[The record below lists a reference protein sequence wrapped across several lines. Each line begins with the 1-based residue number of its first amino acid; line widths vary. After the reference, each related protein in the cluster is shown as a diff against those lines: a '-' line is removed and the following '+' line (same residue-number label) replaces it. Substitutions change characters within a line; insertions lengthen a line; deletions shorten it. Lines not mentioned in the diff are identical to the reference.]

1 MLNKGFVTVIAFC
14 LFIACAFYLSFSV
27 VTSHFTNKAEEISQ
41 GDALKYHN
49 YLDSLSNE
57 KVWLGYT
64 LKECREKELN
74 LGLDLKGGMN
84 VLLEVSVPDIV
95 KSLGDENSQNF
106 MKALDL
112 AKKRQSES
120 QDDFLT
126 LFEQAFKEV
135 DPNARL
141 STVFGYGLKDNGV
154 TINSTNDEVMKV
166 LRAQVDAA
174 VANSFQV
181 LRTRIDRFGVVQPNI
196 QRLENSGR
204 ILVELPGIK
213 EPERVRKLLQGSAN
227 LEFWETYEVA
237 EIISPLIKANDVLKQ
252 MNASTMVADSAA
264 ADTAA
269 APAVAKADNNGKDS
283 LLNALKQEAAKD
295 NESAK
300 PAQASAAQK
309 AQAEKENPLF
319 SIFQV
324 NVSNNGQPNPGCVV
338 GMAHYSDTA
347 KINRYFETKQVK
359 QLLPSDLR
367 FKWGVK
373 AIDEK
378 GQIFQLYAIKCKS
391 RDGKAP
397 LEGDAISDASSDF
410 GQYSS
415 YAKVDMQMNSEG
427 AKQWARLTEE
437 NKGRCIAIVLDGY
450 VYSAPRVNDKISGGR
465 SEITGDFTV
474 EEAKDLANV
483 LKSGKMPAPAVIVQE
498 DVVGPSLGQEA
509 IENGLVSAVLAF
521 VLVLIYMVFFYGVV
535 PGLVADGALI
545 VNMFLLFGV
554 LASFKAV
561 LTLPG
566 ITGIVLTLGMAI
578 DTNVLIY
585 DRIREELRNGKQ
597 LYSAI
602 EEGYSKATSAIID
615 GNLTTII
622 TGIVL
627 FLFGTGPIKGF
638 ATTLIIGI
646 LTSLLTGFVLS
657 RVVYSFLTKHNKISQ
672 DVKFCTNI
680 TKSWFQNTKFKFMES
695 KKYAYV
701 ISGIILLVGV
711 VSLCV
716 RGLNQ
721 GIDFSG
727 GRNYVVKFDKAVSTE
742 EVKSAL
748 AASFDGD
755 APSVI
760 TIKSSEVDNSDSR
773 VRISTNF
780 KIEDQSQDVD
790 GEIET
795 RLYNGLKSYLK
806 PGTTQEQFAN
816 EYILSSQKV
825 GPTVADDIKAS
836 AVVAI
841 TLSLLAIA
849 LYILL
854 RFRNIAFSAGGVLA
868 LVHDSLVILG
878 CYSLLYSVMPF
889 SMEIDQAFIAAILT
903 VIGYSINDIVVVF
916 DRIREVSTL
925 YPNKTR
931 YNIVNE
937 ALNATM
943 PRTLNTS
950 ISTLLVLIVI
960 FVLGGATIQSFIF
973 AMLLGVIVDPLTT
986 IFLAVPAAYYWM
998 GKKEA
1003 KAETVAKK

>member
-27 VTSHFTNKAEEISQ
+27 VTSHFTDKAEEISQ
-41 GDALKYHN
+41 GDAVKYHN
-49 YLDSLSNE
+49 YLDSLSSE

-135 DPNARL
+135 DPNAKL

-252 MNASTMVADSAA
+252 MNASAMVADSAA

-269 APAVAKADNNGKDS
+269 APAVAKTENGKDS

-521 VLVLIYMVFFYGVV
+521 VLVLVYIVFFYGVV
-535 PGLVADGALI
+535 PGLVADGALL

-657 RVVYSFLTKHNKISQ
+657 RVVYSFLTKRNKISQ

-780 KIEDQSQDVD
+780 KIEDQGQDVD

-903 VIGYSINDIVVVF
+903 IIGYSINDTVVIF
-916 DRIREVSTL
+916 DRVREYRGL
-925 YPNKTR
+925 YPNRETASVF
-931 YNIVNE
+931 ND
-937 ALNATM
+937 ALNSTLG
-943 PRTLNTS
+943 RTFNTS
-950 ISTLLVLIVI
+950 FTTLIVLIAI
-960 FVLGGATIQSFIF
+960 FIF
-973 AMLLGVIVDPLTT
+973 GGESIRGFVFALLIG
-986 IFLAVPAAYYWM
+986 IFAGTYSSLFIASPIACSIL
-998 GKKEA
+998 KK
-1003 KAETVAKK
+1003 KDKKNLKK

>member
-1 MLNKGFVTVIAFC
+1 
-14 LFIACAFYLSFSV
+14 
-27 VTSHFTNKAEEISQ
+27 
-41 GDALKYHN
+41 
-49 YLDSLSNE
+49 
-57 KVWLGYT
+57 
-64 LKECREKELN
+64 
-74 LGLDLKGGMN
+74 
-84 VLLEVSVPDIV
+84 
-95 KSLGDENSQNF
+95 
-106 MKALDL
+106 
-112 AKKRQSES
+112 
-120 QDDFLT
+120 
-126 LFEQAFKEV
+126 
-135 DPNARL
+135 
-141 STVFGYGLKDNGV
+141 
-154 TINSTNDEVMKV
+154 
-166 LRAQVDAA
+166 
-174 VANSFQV
+174 
-181 LRTRIDRFGVVQPNI
+181 
-196 QRLENSGR
+196 
-204 ILVELPGIK
+204 
-213 EPERVRKLLQGSAN
+213 
-227 LEFWETYEVA
+227 
-237 EIISPLIKANDVLKQ
+237 
-252 MNASTMVADSAA
+252 
-264 ADTAA
+264 
-269 APAVAKADNNGKDS
+269 
-283 LLNALKQEAAKD
+283 
-295 NESAK
+295 
-300 PAQASAAQK
+300 
-309 AQAEKENPLF
+309 
-319 SIFQV
+319 
-324 NVSNNGQPNPGCVV
+324 
-338 GMAHYSDTA
+338 
-347 KINRYFETKQVK
+347 
-359 QLLPSDLR
+359 
-367 FKWGVK
+367 
-373 AIDEK
+373 
-378 GQIFQLYAIKCKS
+378 
-391 RDGKAP
+391 
-397 LEGDAISDASSDF
+397 
-410 GQYSS
+410 
-415 YAKVDMQMNSEG
+415 MNSEG

-450 VYSAPRVNDKISGGR
+450 VYSAPRVNDKITGGR

-535 PGLVADGALI
+535 PGLVADGAFI

-554 LASFKAV
+554 FASFKAV

-657 RVVYSFLTKHNKISQ
+657 RVVYSFLTKRNKISQ

-680 TKSWFQNTKFKFMES
+680 TKSWFQNTKFKFMEFR
-695 KKYAYV
+695 KYAYI

-780 KIEDQSQDVD
+780 KIEDQGQDVD

-903 VIGYSINDIVVVF
+903 IIGYSINDTVVIF
-916 DRIREVSTL
+916 DRVREYRSL
-925 YPNKTR
+925 YPNRETASVF
-931 YNIVNE
+931 ND
-937 ALNATM
+937 ALNSTLG
-943 PRTLNTS
+943 RTFNTS
-950 ISTLLVLIVI
+950 FTTLIVLIAI
-960 FVLGGATIQSFIF
+960 FIF
-973 AMLLGVIVDPLTT
+973 GGESIRGFVFALLIG
-986 IFLAVPAAYYWM
+986 IFAGTYSSLFIASPIACSIL
-998 GKKEA
+998 KK
-1003 KAETVAKK
+1003 KDKKNLKK

>member
-41 GDALKYHN
+41 GDAVKYHN
-49 YLDSLSNE
+49 YLDSLSSE

-95 KSLGDENSQNF
+95 KSLGDENSENF
-106 MKALDL
+106 IKALDL

-252 MNASTMVADSAA
+252 MNASAMVADSAA

-300 PAQASAAQK
+300 PAQVSAAQK

-657 RVVYSFLTKHNKISQ
+657 RVVYSFLTKRNKISQ

-680 TKSWFQNTKFKFMES
+680 TKSWFQNTKFKFMEFR
-695 KKYAYV
+695 KYAYI

-780 KIEDQSQDVD
+780 KIEDQSQEID
-790 GEIET
+790 GEIEG

-841 TLSLLAIA
+841 ILSLLAIA

-903 VIGYSINDIVVVF
+903 IIGYSINDTVVIF
-916 DRIREVSTL
+916 DRVREYRSL
-925 YPNKTR
+925 YPNRETASVF
-931 YNIVNE
+931 ND
-937 ALNATM
+937 ALNSTLG
-943 PRTLNTS
+943 RTFNTS
-950 ISTLLVLIVI
+950 FTTLIVLIAI
-960 FVLGGATIQSFIF
+960 FIF
-973 AMLLGVIVDPLTT
+973 GGESIRGFVFALLIG
-986 IFLAVPAAYYWM
+986 IFAGTYSSLFIASPIACSIL
-998 GKKEA
+998 KK
-1003 KAETVAKK
+1003 KDKKNLKK

>member
-450 VYSAPRVNDKISGGR
+450 VYSAPRVNDKITGGR

-657 RVVYSFLTKHNKISQ
+657 RVVYSFLTKRNMIKQ

-680 TKSWFQNTKFKFMES
+680 TKSWFQNTKIKFIELR
-695 KKYAYV
+695 KYAYI
-701 ISGIILLVGV
+701 ISGVILLVGV
-711 VSLCV
+711 VSLFV

-742 EVKSAL
+742 EIKSAL

-780 KIEDQSQDVD
+780 KIEDQSQEID
-790 GEIET
+790 GEIEG

-903 VIGYSINDIVVVF
+903 IIGYSINDTVVIF
-916 DRIREVSTL
+916 DRVREYRNL
-925 YPNKTR
+925 YPNRETASVF
-931 YNIVNE
+931 ND
-937 ALNATM
+937 ALNSTLG
-943 PRTLNTS
+943 RTFNTS
-950 ISTLLVLIVI
+950 FTTLIVLIAI
-960 FVLGGATIQSFIF
+960 FIF
-973 AMLLGVIVDPLTT
+973 GGESIRGFVFALLIG
-986 IFLAVPAAYYWM
+986 IFAGTYSSLFIASPVACSIL
-998 GKKEA
+998 KK
-1003 KAETVAKK
+1003 KDKKNLKK

>member
-27 VTSHFTNKAEEISQ
+27 VTSHFTDKAEEISQ
-41 GDALKYHN
+41 GDAVKYHN
-49 YLDSLSNE
+49 YLDSLSSE

-135 DPNARL
+135 DPNAKL

-237 EIISPLIKANDVLKQ
+237 EIISQLIKANDVLKQ

-269 APAVAKADNNGKDS
+269 APAVAKTENGKDS

-347 KINRYFETKQVK
+347 KINRYFEAKQVK
-359 QLLPSDLR
+359 QILPSDLR

-521 VLVLIYMVFFYGVV
+521 VLVLVYIVFFYGVV
-535 PGLVADGALI
+535 PGLVADGALL

-657 RVVYSFLTKHNKISQ
+657 RVVYSFLTKRNKISQ
-672 DVKFCTNI
+672 DIKFCTNI

-780 KIEDQSQDVD
+780 KIEDQGQDVD

-806 PGTTQEQFAN
+806 PGTTQEQFAD

-903 VIGYSINDIVVVF
+903 IIGYSINDTVVIF
-916 DRIREVSTL
+916 DRVREYRSL
-925 YPNKTR
+925 YPNRETASVF
-931 YNIVNE
+931 ND
-937 ALNATM
+937 ALNSTLG
-943 PRTLNTS
+943 RTFNTS
-950 ISTLLVLIVI
+950 FTTLIVLIAI
-960 FVLGGATIQSFIF
+960 FIF
-973 AMLLGVIVDPLTT
+973 GGESIRGFVFALLIG
-986 IFLAVPAAYYWM
+986 IFAGTYSSLFIASPIACSIL
-998 GKKEA
+998 KK
-1003 KAETVAKK
+1003 KDKKNLKK

>member
-27 VTSHFTNKAEEISQ
+27 VTSHFTSKAEEISQ
-41 GDALKYHN
+41 GDAVKYHN
-49 YLDSLSNE
+49 YLDSLSTE

-95 KSLGDENSQNF
+95 KSLGDENSENF
-106 MKALDL
+106 RKALDL

-126 LFEQAFKEV
+126 LFEQAFKEI
-135 DPNARL
+135 DPNAKL
-141 STVFGYGLKDNGV
+141 SSVFGYGLKDNGV
-154 TINSTNDEVMKV
+154 TIYSTNEEVMKV
-166 LRAQVDAA
+166 LRSQVDAA

-237 EIISPLIKANDVLKQ
+237 EIISPLIKANEVLKS
-252 MNASTMVADSAA
+252 MNASAIVADSAA
-264 ADTAA
+264 ADSAVA
-269 APAVAKADNNGKDS
+269 APVAANADNGKDS

-295 NESAK
+295 NEAAK
-300 PAQASAAQK
+300 PSQNTAAQR

-319 SIFQV
+319 SILQV

-347 KINRYFETKQVK
+347 KIDRYFETKQVK

-367 FKWGVK
+367 LKWGVK
-373 AIDEK
+373 AIDDK
-378 GQIFQLYAIKCKS
+378 GQIFQLYAIKCKN

-509 IENGLVSAVLAF
+509 IENGLISAVLAF

-615 GNLTTII
+615 GNLT
-622 TGIVL
+622 
-627 FLFGTGPIKGF
+627 
-638 ATTLIIGI
+638 
-646 LTSLLTGFVLS
+646 
-657 RVVYSFLTKHNKISQ
+657 
-672 DVKFCTNI
+672 
-680 TKSWFQNTKFKFMES
+680 
-695 KKYAYV
+695 
-701 ISGIILLVGV
+701 
-711 VSLCV
+711 
-716 RGLNQ
+716 
-721 GIDFSG
+721 
-727 GRNYVVKFDKAVSTE
+727 
-742 EVKSAL
+742 
-748 AASFDGD
+748 
-755 APSVI
+755 
-760 TIKSSEVDNSDSR
+760 
-773 VRISTNF
+773 
-780 KIEDQSQDVD
+780 
-790 GEIET
+790 
-795 RLYNGLKSYLK
+795 
-806 PGTTQEQFAN
+806 
-816 EYILSSQKV
+816 
-825 GPTVADDIKAS
+825 
-836 AVVAI
+836 
-841 TLSLLAIA
+841 
-849 LYILL
+849 
-854 RFRNIAFSAGGVLA
+854 
-868 LVHDSLVILG
+868 
-878 CYSLLYSVMPF
+878 
-889 SMEIDQAFIAAILT
+889 
-903 VIGYSINDIVVVF
+903 
-916 DRIREVSTL
+916 
-925 YPNKTR
+925 
-931 YNIVNE
+931 
-937 ALNATM
+937 
-943 PRTLNTS
+943 
-950 ISTLLVLIVI
+950 
-960 FVLGGATIQSFIF
+960 
-973 AMLLGVIVDPLTT
+973 
-986 IFLAVPAAYYWM
+986 
-998 GKKEA
+998 
-1003 KAETVAKK
+1003 

>member
-41 GDALKYHN
+41 GDAVKYHN
-49 YLDSLSNE
+49 YLDSLSSE

-154 TINSTNDEVMKV
+154 TINSSNDEVMKV

-252 MNASTMVADSAA
+252 MNASAMVADSAA

-415 YAKVDMQMNSEG
+415 YAKVDMQMNSDG

-450 VYSAPRVNDKISGGR
+450 VYSAPRVNDKITGGR

-521 VLVLIYMVFFYGVV
+521 VLVLVYMVFFYGVV

-657 RVVYSFLTKHNKISQ
+657 RVVYSFLTKRNKISQ

-680 TKSWFQNTKFKFMES
+680 TKSWFQNTKFKFMEFR
-695 KKYAYV
+695 KYAYI

-780 KIEDQSQDVD
+780 KIEDQSQEID
-790 GEIET
+790 GEIEG

-903 VIGYSINDIVVVF
+903 IIGYSINDTVVIF
-916 DRIREVSTL
+916 DRVREYRSL
-925 YPNKTR
+925 YPNRETASVF
-931 YNIVNE
+931 ND
-937 ALNATM
+937 ALNSTLG
-943 PRTLNTS
+943 RTFNTS
-950 ISTLLVLIVI
+950 FTTLIVLIAI
-960 FVLGGATIQSFIF
+960 FIF
-973 AMLLGVIVDPLTT
+973 GGESIRGFVFALLIG
-986 IFLAVPAAYYWM
+986 IFAGTYSSLFIASPIACSIL
-998 GKKEA
+998 KK
-1003 KAETVAKK
+1003 KDKKNLKK

>member
-41 GDALKYHN
+41 GDAVKYHN
-49 YLDSLSNE
+49 YLDSLSSE

-154 TINSTNDEVMKV
+154 TINSSNDEVMKV

-347 KINRYFETKQVK
+347 KIDRYFETKQVK

-415 YAKVDMQMNSEG
+415 YAKVDMQMNSDG

-450 VYSAPRVNDKISGGR
+450 VYSAPRVNDKITGGR

-521 VLVLIYMVFFYGVV
+521 VLVLVYMVFFYGVV

-657 RVVYSFLTKHNKISQ
+657 RVVYSFLTKRNKISQ

-680 TKSWFQNTKFKFMES
+680 TKSWFQNTKFKFMEFR
-695 KKYAYV
+695 KYAYI

-742 EVKSAL
+742 DVKSAL

-780 KIEDQSQDVD
+780 KIEDQSQEID
-790 GEIET
+790 GEIEG

-903 VIGYSINDIVVVF
+903 IIGYSINDTVVIF
-916 DRIREVSTL
+916 DRVREYRSL
-925 YPNKTR
+925 YPNRETASVF
-931 YNIVNE
+931 ND
-937 ALNATM
+937 ALNSTLG
-943 PRTLNTS
+943 RTFNTS
-950 ISTLLVLIVI
+950 FTTLIVLIAI
-960 FVLGGATIQSFIF
+960 FIF
-973 AMLLGVIVDPLTT
+973 GGESIRGFVFALLIG
-986 IFLAVPAAYYWM
+986 IFAGTYSSLFIASPIACSIL
-998 GKKEA
+998 KK
-1003 KAETVAKK
+1003 KDKKNLKK

>member
-27 VTSHFTNKAEEISQ
+27 VTSHFTDKAEEISQ
-41 GDALKYHN
+41 GDAVKYHN
-49 YLDSLSNE
+49 YLDSLSSE

-135 DPNARL
+135 DPNAKL

-252 MNASTMVADSAA
+252 MNASAMVADSAA

-269 APAVAKADNNGKDS
+269 APAVAKTENGKDS

-347 KINRYFETKQVK
+347 KINRYLETKQVK

-521 VLVLIYMVFFYGVV
+521 VLVLVYIVFFYGVV
-535 PGLVADGALI
+535 PGLVADGALL

-657 RVVYSFLTKHNKISQ
+657 RVVYSFLTKRNKISQ

-780 KIEDQSQDVD
+780 KIEDQGQDVD

-903 VIGYSINDIVVVF
+903 IIGYSINDTVVIF
-916 DRIREVSTL
+916 DRVREYRGL
-925 YPNKTR
+925 YPNRETASVF
-931 YNIVNE
+931 ND
-937 ALNATM
+937 ALNSTLG
-943 PRTLNTS
+943 RTFNTS
-950 ISTLLVLIVI
+950 FTTLIVLIAI
-960 FVLGGATIQSFIF
+960 FIF
-973 AMLLGVIVDPLTT
+973 GGESIRGFVFALLIG
-986 IFLAVPAAYYWM
+986 IFAGTYSSLFIASPIACSIL
-998 GKKEA
+998 KK
-1003 KAETVAKK
+1003 KDKKNLKK

>member
-27 VTSHFTNKAEEISQ
+27 VTSHFTDKAEEISQ
-41 GDALKYHN
+41 GDAVKYHN
-49 YLDSLSNE
+49 YLDSLSSE

-135 DPNARL
+135 DPNAKL

-237 EIISPLIKANDVLKQ
+237 EIISQLIKANDVLKQ

-269 APAVAKADNNGKDS
+269 APAVAKTENGKDS

-359 QLLPSDLR
+359 QILPSDLR

-521 VLVLIYMVFFYGVV
+521 VLVLVYIVFFYGVV
-535 PGLVADGALI
+535 PGLVADGALL

-657 RVVYSFLTKHNKISQ
+657 RVVYSFLTKRNKISQ

-780 KIEDQSQDVD
+780 KIEDQGQDVD

-903 VIGYSINDIVVVF
+903 IIGYSINDTVVIF
-916 DRIREVSTL
+916 DRVREYRGLYHNREKSSVFNDALNSTL
-925 YPNKTR
+925 G
-931 YNIVNE
+931 
-937 ALNATM
+937 
-943 PRTLNTS
+943 RTFNTS
-950 ISTLLVLIVI
+950 FTTLIVLIAI
-960 FVLGGATIQSFIF
+960 FIF
-973 AMLLGVIVDPLTT
+973 GGESIRGFVFALLIG
-986 IFLAVPAAYYWM
+986 IFAGTYSSLFIASPIACSIL
-998 GKKEA
+998 KK
-1003 KAETVAKK
+1003 KDKKNLKK

>member
-41 GDALKYHN
+41 GDAVKYHN
-49 YLDSLSNE
+49 YLDSLSSE

-450 VYSAPRVNDKISGGR
+450 VYSAPRVNDKITGGR

-521 VLVLIYMVFFYGVV
+521 VLVLVYMVFFYGVV

-627 FLFGTGPIKGF
+627 FLFGTGPINGF

-657 RVVYSFLTKHNKISQ
+657 RVVYSFLTKRNKISQ

-680 TKSWFQNTKFKFMES
+680 TKSWFQNTKFKFMEFR
-695 KKYAYV
+695 KYAYI

-742 EVKSAL
+742 DVKSAL

-780 KIEDQSQDVD
+780 KIEDQSQEID
-790 GEIET
+790 GEIEG

-903 VIGYSINDIVVVF
+903 IIGYSINDTVVIF
-916 DRIREVSTL
+916 DRVREYRSL
-925 YPNKTR
+925 YPNRETSSVF
-931 YNIVNE
+931 ND
-937 ALNATM
+937 ALNSTLG
-943 PRTLNTS
+943 RTFNTS
-950 ISTLLVLIVI
+950 FTTLIVLIAI
-960 FVLGGATIQSFIF
+960 FIF
-973 AMLLGVIVDPLTT
+973 GGESIRGFVFALLIG
-986 IFLAVPAAYYWM
+986 IFAGTYSSLFIASPIACSIL
-998 GKKEA
+998 KK
-1003 KAETVAKK
+1003 KDKKNLKK

>member
-27 VTSHFTNKAEEISQ
+27 VTSHFTDKAEEISQ
-41 GDALKYHN
+41 GDAVKYHN
-49 YLDSLSNE
+49 YLDSLSSE

-135 DPNARL
+135 DPNAKL

-252 MNASTMVADSAA
+252 MNASAMVADSAA

-269 APAVAKADNNGKDS
+269 APAVAKTENGKDS

-521 VLVLIYMVFFYGVV
+521 VLVLVYIVFFYGVV
-535 PGLVADGALI
+535 PGLVADGALL

-657 RVVYSFLTKHNKISQ
+657 RVVYSFLTKRNKISQ

-780 KIEDQSQDVD
+780 KIEDQGQDVD

-903 VIGYSINDIVVVF
+903 IIGYSINDTVVIF
-916 DRIREVSTL
+916 DRVREYRGL
-925 YPNKTR
+925 YPNRETASVF
-931 YNIVNE
+931 ND
-937 ALNATM
+937 ALNSTLG
-943 PRTLNTS
+943 RTFNTS
-950 ISTLLVLIVI
+950 FTTLIVLIAI
-960 FVLGGATIQSFIF
+960 FIF
-973 AMLLGVIVDPLTT
+973 GGESIRGFVFALLIG
-986 IFLAVPAAYYWM
+986 IFAGTYSSLFIASPIACSIL
-998 GKKEA
+998 KK
-1003 KAETVAKK
+1003 KDKKNLNK

>member
-41 GDALKYHN
+41 GDAVKYHN
-49 YLDSLSNE
+49 YLDSLSSE

-154 TINSTNDEVMKV
+154 TINSSNDEVMKV

-252 MNASTMVADSAA
+252 MNASAMVADSAA

-415 YAKVDMQMNSEG
+415 YAKVDMQMNSDG

-450 VYSAPRVNDKISGGR
+450 VYSAPRVNDKITGGR

-521 VLVLIYMVFFYGVV
+521 VLVLVYMVFFYGVV

-657 RVVYSFLTKHNKISQ
+657 RVVYSFLTKRNKISQ

-680 TKSWFQNTKFKFMES
+680 TKSWFQNTKFKFMEFR
-695 KKYAYV
+695 KYAYI

-716 RGLNQ
+716 RGLNK

-780 KIEDQSQDVD
+780 KIEDQSQEID
-790 GEIET
+790 GEIEG

-903 VIGYSINDIVVVF
+903 IIGYSINDTVVIF
-916 DRIREVSTL
+916 DRVREYRSL
-925 YPNKTR
+925 YPNRETASVF
-931 YNIVNE
+931 ND
-937 ALNATM
+937 ALNSTLG
-943 PRTLNTS
+943 RTFNTS
-950 ISTLLVLIVI
+950 FTTLIVLIAI
-960 FVLGGATIQSFIF
+960 FIF
-973 AMLLGVIVDPLTT
+973 GGESIRGFVFALLIG
-986 IFLAVPAAYYWM
+986 IFAGTYSSLFIASPIACSIL
-998 GKKEA
+998 KK
-1003 KAETVAKK
+1003 KDKKNLKK

>member
-41 GDALKYHN
+41 GDAVKYHN
-49 YLDSLSNE
+49 YLDSLSSE

-154 TINSTNDEVMKV
+154 TINSSNDEVMKV

-450 VYSAPRVNDKISGGR
+450 VYSAPRVNDKITGGR

-521 VLVLIYMVFFYGVV
+521 VLVLVYMVFFYGVV

-585 DRIREELRNGKQ
+585 DRIRAELRNGKQ

-602 EEGYSKATSAIID
+602 EEGYSKATTAIID

-657 RVVYSFLTKHNKISQ
+657 RVVYS
-672 DVKFCTNI
+672 
-680 TKSWFQNTKFKFMES
+680 
-695 KKYAYV
+695 
-701 ISGIILLVGV
+701 
-711 VSLCV
+711 
-716 RGLNQ
+716 
-721 GIDFSG
+721 
-727 GRNYVVKFDKAVSTE
+727 
-742 EVKSAL
+742 
-748 AASFDGD
+748 
-755 APSVI
+755 
-760 TIKSSEVDNSDSR
+760 
-773 VRISTNF
+773 
-780 KIEDQSQDVD
+780 
-790 GEIET
+790 
-795 RLYNGLKSYLK
+795 
-806 PGTTQEQFAN
+806 
-816 EYILSSQKV
+816 
-825 GPTVADDIKAS
+825 
-836 AVVAI
+836 
-841 TLSLLAIA
+841 
-849 LYILL
+849 
-854 RFRNIAFSAGGVLA
+854 
-868 LVHDSLVILG
+868 
-878 CYSLLYSVMPF
+878 
-889 SMEIDQAFIAAILT
+889 
-903 VIGYSINDIVVVF
+903 
-916 DRIREVSTL
+916 
-925 YPNKTR
+925 
-931 YNIVNE
+931 
-937 ALNATM
+937 
-943 PRTLNTS
+943 
-950 ISTLLVLIVI
+950 
-960 FVLGGATIQSFIF
+960 
-973 AMLLGVIVDPLTT
+973 
-986 IFLAVPAAYYWM
+986 
-998 GKKEA
+998 
-1003 KAETVAKK
+1003 

>member
-27 VTSHFTNKAEEISQ
+27 VTSHFTDKAEEISQ
-41 GDALKYHN
+41 GDAVKYHN
-49 YLDSLSNE
+49 YLDSLSSE

-135 DPNARL
+135 DPNAKL

-237 EIISPLIKANDVLKQ
+237 EIISQLIKANDVLKQ

-269 APAVAKADNNGKDS
+269 APAVAKTENGKDS

-347 KINRYFETKQVK
+347 KINRYFEAKQVK
-359 QLLPSDLR
+359 QILPSDLR

-521 VLVLIYMVFFYGVV
+521 VLVLVYIVFFYGVV
-535 PGLVADGALI
+535 PGLVADGALL

-657 RVVYSFLTKHNKISQ
+657 RVVYSFLIKRNKISQ

-780 KIEDQSQDVD
+780 KIEDQGQDVD

-903 VIGYSINDIVVVF
+903 IIGYSINDTVVIF
-916 DRIREVSTL
+916 DRVREYRGL
-925 YPNKTR
+925 YPNRETSSVF
-931 YNIVNE
+931 ND
-937 ALNATM
+937 ALNSTLG
-943 PRTLNTS
+943 RTFNTS
-950 ISTLLVLIVI
+950 FTTLIVLIAI
-960 FVLGGATIQSFIF
+960 FIF
-973 AMLLGVIVDPLTT
+973 GGESIRGFVFALLIG
-986 IFLAVPAAYYWM
+986 IFAGTYSSLFIASPIACSIL
-998 GKKEA
+998 KK
-1003 KAETVAKK
+1003 KDKKNLKK

>member
-41 GDALKYHN
+41 GDAVKYHN
-49 YLDSLSNE
+49 YLDSLSSE

-106 MKALDL
+106 IKALDL

-154 TINSTNDEVMKV
+154 TINSSNDEVMKV

-269 APAVAKADNNGKDS
+269 APAVAKTDNNGKDS

-347 KINRYFETKQVK
+347 KIDRYFETKQVK

-657 RVVYSFLTKHNKISQ
+657 RVVYSFLTKRNKISQ

-680 TKSWFQNTKFKFMES
+680 TKSWFQNTKFKFMEFR
-695 KKYAYV
+695 KYAYI

-780 KIEDQSQDVD
+780 KIEDQSQEID
-790 GEIET
+790 GEIEG

-903 VIGYSINDIVVVF
+903 IIGYSINDTVVIF
-916 DRIREVSTL
+916 DRVREYRSL
-925 YPNKTR
+925 YPNRETASVF
-931 YNIVNE
+931 ND
-937 ALNATM
+937 ALNSTLG
-943 PRTLNTS
+943 RTFNTS
-950 ISTLLVLIVI
+950 FTTLIVLIAI
-960 FVLGGATIQSFIF
+960 FIF
-973 AMLLGVIVDPLTT
+973 GGESIRGFVFALLIG
-986 IFLAVPAAYYWM
+986 IFAGTYSSLFIASPIACSIL
-998 GKKEA
+998 KK
-1003 KAETVAKK
+1003 KDKKNLKK

>member
-521 VLVLIYMVFFYGVV
+521 VLVLVYMVFFYGVV

-657 RVVYSFLTKHNKISQ
+657 RVVYSFLTKRNKISQ

-695 KKYAYV
+695 KKYAYI

-780 KIEDQSQDVD
+780 KIEDQSQEID
-790 GEIET
+790 GEIEG

-903 VIGYSINDIVVVF
+903 IIGYSINDTVVIF
-916 DRIREVSTL
+916 DRVREYRSL
-925 YPNKTR
+925 YPNRETASVF
-931 YNIVNE
+931 ND
-937 ALNATM
+937 ALNSTLG
-943 PRTLNTS
+943 RTFNTS
-950 ISTLLVLIVI
+950 FTTLIVLIAI
-960 FVLGGATIQSFIF
+960 FIF
-973 AMLLGVIVDPLTT
+973 GGESIRGFVFALLIG
-986 IFLAVPAAYYWM
+986 IFAGTYSSLFIASPIACSIL
-998 GKKEA
+998 KK
-1003 KAETVAKK
+1003 KDKKNLKK

>member
-264 ADTAA
+264 ADTAV

-657 RVVYSFLTKHNKISQ
+657 RVVYSFLTKRNKISQ

-695 KKYAYV
+695 RKYAYI

-780 KIEDQSQDVD
+780 KIEDQSQEID
-790 GEIET
+790 GEIEG

-903 VIGYSINDIVVVF
+903 IIGYSINDTVVIF
-916 DRIREVSTL
+916 DRVREYRSL
-925 YPNKTR
+925 YPNRETASVF
-931 YNIVNE
+931 ND
-937 ALNATM
+937 ALNSTLG
-943 PRTLNTS
+943 RTFNTS
-950 ISTLLVLIVI
+950 FTTLIVLIAI
-960 FVLGGATIQSFIF
+960 FIF
-973 AMLLGVIVDPLTT
+973 GGESIRGFVFALLIG
-986 IFLAVPAAYYWM
+986 IFAGTYSSLFIASPIACSIL
-998 GKKEA
+998 KK
-1003 KAETVAKK
+1003 KDKKNLKK

>member
-1 MLNKGFVTVIAFC
+1 
-14 LFIACAFYLSFSV
+14 

-41 GDALKYHN
+41 GDAVKYHN
-49 YLDSLSNE
+49 YLDSLSSE

-106 MKALDL
+106 IKALDL

-154 TINSTNDEVMKV
+154 TINSSNDEVMKV

-269 APAVAKADNNGKDS
+269 APAVAKTDNNGKDS

-347 KINRYFETKQVK
+347 KIDRYFETKQVK

-657 RVVYSFLTKHNKISQ
+657 RVVYSFLTKRNKISQ

-680 TKSWFQNTKFKFMES
+680 TKSWFQNTKFKFMEFR
-695 KKYAYV
+695 KYAYI

-780 KIEDQSQDVD
+780 KIEDQSQEID
-790 GEIET
+790 GEIEG

-903 VIGYSINDIVVVF
+903 IIGYSINDTVVIF
-916 DRIREVSTL
+916 DRVREYRSL
-925 YPNKTR
+925 YPNRETASVF
-931 YNIVNE
+931 ND
-937 ALNATM
+937 ALNSTLG
-943 PRTLNTS
+943 RTFNTS
-950 ISTLLVLIVI
+950 FTTLIVLIAI
-960 FVLGGATIQSFIF
+960 FIF
-973 AMLLGVIVDPLTT
+973 GGESIRGFVFALLIG
-986 IFLAVPAAYYWM
+986 IFAGTYSSLFIASPIACSIL
-998 GKKEA
+998 KK
-1003 KAETVAKK
+1003 KDKKNLKK

>member
-27 VTSHFTNKAEEISQ
+27 VTSHFTDKAEEISQ
-41 GDALKYHN
+41 GDAVKYHN
-49 YLDSLSNE
+49 YLDSLSSE

-135 DPNARL
+135 DPNAKL

-237 EIISPLIKANDVLKQ
+237 EIISQLIKANDVLKQ

-269 APAVAKADNNGKDS
+269 APAVAKTENGKDS
-283 LLNALKQEAAKD
+283 MLNALKQEAAKD

-347 KINRYFETKQVK
+347 KINRYFEAKQVK
-359 QLLPSDLR
+359 QILPSDLR

-521 VLVLIYMVFFYGVV
+521 VLVLVYIVFFYGVV
-535 PGLVADGALI
+535 PGLVADGALL

-657 RVVYSFLTKHNKISQ
+657 RVVYSFLTKRNKISQ

-780 KIEDQSQDVD
+780 KIEDQGQDVD

-903 VIGYSINDIVVVF
+903 IIGYSINDTVVIF
-916 DRIREVSTL
+916 DRVREYRGL
-925 YPNKTR
+925 YPNRETSSVF
-931 YNIVNE
+931 ND
-937 ALNATM
+937 ALNSTLG
-943 PRTLNTS
+943 RTFNTS
-950 ISTLLVLIVI
+950 FTTLIVLIAI
-960 FVLGGATIQSFIF
+960 FIF
-973 AMLLGVIVDPLTT
+973 GGESIRGFVFALLIG
-986 IFLAVPAAYYWM
+986 IFAGTYSSLFIASPIACSIL
-998 GKKEA
+998 KK
-1003 KAETVAKK
+1003 KDKKNLKK

>member
-49 YLDSLSNE
+49 YLDSLSSE

-154 TINSTNDEVMKV
+154 TINSSNDEVMKV

-415 YAKVDMQMNSEG
+415 YAKVDMQMNSDG

-450 VYSAPRVNDKISGGR
+450 VYSAPRVNDKITGGR

-521 VLVLIYMVFFYGVV
+521 VLVLVYMVFFYGVV

-657 RVVYSFLTKHNKISQ
+657 RVVYSFLTKRNKISQ

-680 TKSWFQNTKFKFMES
+680 TKSWFQNTKFKFMEFR
-695 KKYAYV
+695 KYAYI

-780 KIEDQSQDVD
+780 KIEDQSQEID
-790 GEIET
+790 GEIEG

-903 VIGYSINDIVVVF
+903 IIGYSINDTVVIF
-916 DRIREVSTL
+916 DRVREYRSL
-925 YPNKTR
+925 YPNRETASVF
-931 YNIVNE
+931 ND
-937 ALNATM
+937 ALNSTLG
-943 PRTLNTS
+943 RTFNTS
-950 ISTLLVLIVI
+950 FTTLIVLIAI
-960 FVLGGATIQSFIF
+960 FIF
-973 AMLLGVIVDPLTT
+973 GGESIRGFVFALLIG
-986 IFLAVPAAYYWM
+986 IFAGTYSSLFIASPIACSIL
-998 GKKEA
+998 KK
-1003 KAETVAKK
+1003 KDKKNLKK

>member
-154 TINSTNDEVMKV
+154 TINSSNDEVMKV

-269 APAVAKADNNGKDS
+269 APAVAKVDNNGKDS

-521 VLVLIYMVFFYGVV
+521 VLVLVYMVFFYGVV

-657 RVVYSFLTKHNKISQ
+657 RVVYSFLTKRNKISQ

-695 KKYAYV
+695 RKYAYI

-780 KIEDQSQDVD
+780 KIEDQSQEID
-790 GEIET
+790 GEIEG

-903 VIGYSINDIVVVF
+903 IIGYSINDTVVIF
-916 DRIREVSTL
+916 DRVREYRSL
-925 YPNKTR
+925 YPNRETASVF
-931 YNIVNE
+931 ND
-937 ALNATM
+937 ALNSTLG
-943 PRTLNTS
+943 RTFNTS
-950 ISTLLVLIVI
+950 FTTLIVLIAI
-960 FVLGGATIQSFIF
+960 FIF
-973 AMLLGVIVDPLTT
+973 GGESIRGFVFALLIG
-986 IFLAVPAAYYWM
+986 IFAGTYSSLFIASPIACSIL
-998 GKKEA
+998 KK
-1003 KAETVAKK
+1003 KDKKNLKK

>member
-521 VLVLIYMVFFYGVV
+521 VLVLVYMVFFYGVV

-657 RVVYSFLTKHNKISQ
+657 RVVYSFLTKRNKISQ

-695 KKYAYV
+695 RKYAYI

-780 KIEDQSQDVD
+780 KIEDQSQEID
-790 GEIET
+790 GEIEG

-903 VIGYSINDIVVVF
+903 IIGYSINDTVVIF
-916 DRIREVSTL
+916 DRVREYRSL
-925 YPNKTR
+925 YPNRETASVF
-931 YNIVNE
+931 ND
-937 ALNATM
+937 ALNSTLG
-943 PRTLNTS
+943 RTFNTS
-950 ISTLLVLIVI
+950 FTTLIVLIAI
-960 FVLGGATIQSFIF
+960 FIF
-973 AMLLGVIVDPLTT
+973 GGESIRGFVFALLIG
-986 IFLAVPAAYYWM
+986 IFAGTYSSLFIASPIACSIL
-998 GKKEA
+998 KK
-1003 KAETVAKK
+1003 KDKKNLKK

>member
-41 GDALKYHN
+41 GDAVKYHN
-49 YLDSLSNE
+49 YLDSLSSE

-84 VLLEVSVPDIV
+84 VLLEVSVPDNV

-521 VLVLIYMVFFYGVV
+521 VLVLVYMVFFYGVV

-657 RVVYSFLTKHNKISQ
+657 RVVYSFLTKRNKISQ

-790 GEIET
+790 GEIEG

-903 VIGYSINDIVVVF
+903 IIGYSINDTVVIF
-916 DRIREVSTL
+916 DRVREYRSL
-925 YPNKTR
+925 YPNRETASVF
-931 YNIVNE
+931 ND
-937 ALNATM
+937 ALNSTLG
-943 PRTLNTS
+943 RTFNTS
-950 ISTLLVLIVI
+950 FTTLIVLIAI
-960 FVLGGATIQSFIF
+960 FIF
-973 AMLLGVIVDPLTT
+973 GGESIRGFVFALLIG
-986 IFLAVPAAYYWM
+986 IFAGTYSSLFIASPIACSIL
-998 GKKEA
+998 KK
-1003 KAETVAKK
+1003 KDKKNLKK

>member
-27 VTSHFTNKAEEISQ
+27 VTSHFTDKAEEISQ
-41 GDALKYHN
+41 GDAVKYHN
-49 YLDSLSNE
+49 YLDSLSSE

-135 DPNARL
+135 DPNAKL

-252 MNASTMVADSAA
+252 MNASAMVADSAA

-269 APAVAKADNNGKDS
+269 APAVAKTENGKDS

-295 NESAK
+295 NESVK

-521 VLVLIYMVFFYGVV
+521 VLVLVYIVFFYGVV
-535 PGLVADGALI
+535 PGLVADGALL

-657 RVVYSFLTKHNKISQ
+657 RVVYSFLIKRNKISQ

-780 KIEDQSQDVD
+780 KIEDQGQDVD

-903 VIGYSINDIVVVF
+903 IIGYSINDTVVIF
-916 DRIREVSTL
+916 DRVREYRGL
-925 YPNKTR
+925 YPNRETSSVF
-931 YNIVNE
+931 ND
-937 ALNATM
+937 ALNSTLG
-943 PRTLNTS
+943 RTFNTS
-950 ISTLLVLIVI
+950 FTTLIVLIAI
-960 FVLGGATIQSFIF
+960 FIF
-973 AMLLGVIVDPLTT
+973 GGESIRGFVFALLIG
-986 IFLAVPAAYYWM
+986 IFAGTYSSLFIASPIACSIL
-998 GKKEA
+998 KK
-1003 KAETVAKK
+1003 KDKKNLKK

>member
-27 VTSHFTNKAEEISQ
+27 VTSHFTDKAEEISQ
-41 GDALKYHN
+41 GDAVKYHN
-49 YLDSLSNE
+49 YLDSLSSE

-135 DPNARL
+135 DPNAKL

-252 MNASTMVADSAA
+252 MNASAMVADSAA

-269 APAVAKADNNGKDS
+269 APAVAKTENGKDS

-347 KINRYFETKQVK
+347 KINRYFEAKQVK
-359 QLLPSDLR
+359 QILPSDLR

-521 VLVLIYMVFFYGVV
+521 VLVLVYIVFFYGVV
-535 PGLVADGALI
+535 PGLVADGALL

-657 RVVYSFLTKHNKISQ
+657 RVVYSFLIKRNKISQ

-780 KIEDQSQDVD
+780 KIEDQGQDVD

-795 RLYNGLKSYLK
+795 LLYNGLKSYLK
-806 PGTTQEQFAN
+806 PGTTQEQFAD

-903 VIGYSINDIVVVF
+903 IIGYSINDTVVIF
-916 DRIREVSTL
+916 DRVREYRSL
-925 YPNKTR
+925 YPNRETASVF
-931 YNIVNE
+931 ND
-937 ALNATM
+937 ALNSTLG
-943 PRTLNTS
+943 RTFNTS
-950 ISTLLVLIVI
+950 FTTLIVLIAI
-960 FVLGGATIQSFIF
+960 FIF
-973 AMLLGVIVDPLTT
+973 GGESIRGFVFALLIG
-986 IFLAVPAAYYWM
+986 IFAGTYSSLFIASPIACSIL
-998 GKKEA
+998 KK
-1003 KAETVAKK
+1003 KDKKNLKK

>member
-41 GDALKYHN
+41 GDAVKYHS
-49 YLDSLSNE
+49 YLDSLSSE

-126 LFEQAFKEV
+126 LFEQAFREV

-154 TINSTNDEVMKV
+154 TINSSNDEVMKV

-450 VYSAPRVNDKISGGR
+450 VYSAPRVNDKITGGR

-521 VLVLIYMVFFYGVV
+521 VLVLVYMVFFYGVV

-657 RVVYSFLTKHNKISQ
+657 RVVYSFLTKRNKISQ

-680 TKSWFQNTKFKFMES
+680 TKSWFQNTKFKFMEFR
-695 KKYAYV
+695 KYAYI

-742 EVKSAL
+742 DVKSAL

-780 KIEDQSQDVD
+780 KIEDQSQEID
-790 GEIET
+790 GEIEG

-903 VIGYSINDIVVVF
+903 IIGYSINDTVVIF
-916 DRIREVSTL
+916 DRVREYRSL
-925 YPNKTR
+925 YPNRETASVF
-931 YNIVNE
+931 ND
-937 ALNATM
+937 ALNSTLG
-943 PRTLNTS
+943 RTFNTS
-950 ISTLLVLIVI
+950 FTTLIVLIAI
-960 FVLGGATIQSFIF
+960 FIF
-973 AMLLGVIVDPLTT
+973 GGESIRGFVFALLIG
-986 IFLAVPAAYYWM
+986 IFAGTYSSLFIASPIACSIL
-998 GKKEA
+998 KK
-1003 KAETVAKK
+1003 KDKKNLKK

>member
-509 IENGLVSAVLAF
+509 IENGLISAVLAF
-521 VLVLIYMVFFYGVV
+521 VLVLVYMVFFYGVV

-657 RVVYSFLTKHNKISQ
+657 RVVYSFLTKRNKISQ

-680 TKSWFQNTKFKFMES
+680 TKSWFQNTKFKFMEFR
-695 KKYAYV
+695 KYAYI

-780 KIEDQSQDVD
+780 KIEDQSQEID
-790 GEIET
+790 GEIEG

-903 VIGYSINDIVVVF
+903 IIGYSINDTVVIF
-916 DRIREVSTL
+916 DRVREYRSL
-925 YPNKTR
+925 YPNRETSSVF
-931 YNIVNE
+931 ND
-937 ALNATM
+937 ALNSTLG
-943 PRTLNTS
+943 RTFNTS
-950 ISTLLVLIVI
+950 FTTLIVLIAI
-960 FVLGGATIQSFIF
+960 FIF
-973 AMLLGVIVDPLTT
+973 GGESIRGFVFALLIG
-986 IFLAVPAAYYWM
+986 IFAGTYSSLFIASPIACSIL
-998 GKKEA
+998 KK
-1003 KAETVAKK
+1003 KDKKNLKK

>member
-41 GDALKYHN
+41 GDAVKYHN

-415 YAKVDMQMNSEG
+415 YAKVDMQMNSDG

-450 VYSAPRVNDKISGGR
+450 VYSAPRVNDKITGGR

-521 VLVLIYMVFFYGVV
+521 VLVLVYMVFFYGVV

-657 RVVYSFLTKHNKISQ
+657 RVVYSFLTKRNKISQ

-680 TKSWFQNTKFKFMES
+680 TKSWFQNTKFKFMEFR
-695 KKYAYV
+695 KYAYI

-780 KIEDQSQDVD
+780 KIEDQSQEID
-790 GEIET
+790 GEIEG

-903 VIGYSINDIVVVF
+903 IIGYSINDTVVIF
-916 DRIREVSTL
+916 DRVREYRSL
-925 YPNKTR
+925 YPNRETASVF
-931 YNIVNE
+931 ND
-937 ALNATM
+937 ALNSTLG
-943 PRTLNTS
+943 RTFNTS
-950 ISTLLVLIVI
+950 FTTLIVLIAI
-960 FVLGGATIQSFIF
+960 FIF
-973 AMLLGVIVDPLTT
+973 GGESIRGFVFALLIG
-986 IFLAVPAAYYWM
+986 IFAGTYSSLFIASPIACSIL
-998 GKKEA
+998 KK
-1003 KAETVAKK
+1003 KDKKNLKK

>member
-27 VTSHFTNKAEEISQ
+27 VTSHFTDKAEEISQ
-41 GDALKYHN
+41 GDAVKYHN
-49 YLDSLSNE
+49 YLDSLSSE

-135 DPNARL
+135 DPNAKL

-237 EIISPLIKANDVLKQ
+237 EIISQLIKANDVLKQ

-347 KINRYFETKQVK
+347 KINRYFEAKQVK
-359 QLLPSDLR
+359 QILPSDLR

-521 VLVLIYMVFFYGVV
+521 VLVLVYIVFFYGVV
-535 PGLVADGALI
+535 PGLVADGALL

-657 RVVYSFLTKHNKISQ
+657 RVVYSFLTKRNKISQ

-780 KIEDQSQDVD
+780 KIEDQGQDVD

-903 VIGYSINDIVVVF
+903 IIGYSINDTVVIF
-916 DRIREVSTL
+916 DRVREYRSL
-925 YPNKTR
+925 YPNRETASVF
-931 YNIVNE
+931 ND
-937 ALNATM
+937 ALNSTLG
-943 PRTLNTS
+943 RTFNTS
-950 ISTLLVLIVI
+950 FTTLIVLIAI
-960 FVLGGATIQSFIF
+960 FIF
-973 AMLLGVIVDPLTT
+973 GGESIRGFVFALLIG
-986 IFLAVPAAYYWM
+986 IFAGTYSSLFIASPIACSIL
-998 GKKEA
+998 KK
-1003 KAETVAKK
+1003 KDKKNLKK

>member
-27 VTSHFTNKAEEISQ
+27 VTSHFTDKAEEISQ

-95 KSLGDENSQNF
+95 KSLGDENSENF
-106 MKALDL
+106 IKALDL

-154 TINSTNDEVMKV
+154 TINSSNDEVMKV

-252 MNASTMVADSAA
+252 MNASTIVADSAA

-269 APAVAKADNNGKDS
+269 APAVAKADNGKDS

-521 VLVLIYMVFFYGVV
+521 VLVLVYMVFFYGVV

-657 RVVYSFLTKHNKISQ
+657 RVVYSFLTKRNKISQ

-680 TKSWFQNTKFKFMES
+680 TKSWFQNTKFKFMEFR
-695 KKYAYV
+695 KYAYI

-780 KIEDQSQDVD
+780 KIEDQSQEID
-790 GEIET
+790 GEIEG

-903 VIGYSINDIVVVF
+903 IIGYSINDTVVIF
-916 DRIREVSTL
+916 DRVREYRSL
-925 YPNKTR
+925 YPNRETASVF
-931 YNIVNE
+931 ND
-937 ALNATM
+937 ALNSTLG
-943 PRTLNTS
+943 RTFNTS
-950 ISTLLVLIVI
+950 FTTLIVLIAI
-960 FVLGGATIQSFIF
+960 FIF
-973 AMLLGVIVDPLTT
+973 GGESIRGFVFALLIG
-986 IFLAVPAAYYWM
+986 IFAGTYSSLFIASPIACSIL
-998 GKKEA
+998 KK
-1003 KAETVAKK
+1003 KDKKNLKK

>member
-27 VTSHFTNKAEEISQ
+27 VTSHFTDKAEEISQ
-41 GDALKYHN
+41 GDAVKYHN
-49 YLDSLSNE
+49 YLDSLSSE

-135 DPNARL
+135 DPNAKL

-269 APAVAKADNNGKDS
+269 APVVAKADNNGKDS

-347 KINRYFETKQVK
+347 KINRYFEAKQVK
-359 QLLPSDLR
+359 QILPSDLR

-521 VLVLIYMVFFYGVV
+521 VLVLVYIVFFYGVV
-535 PGLVADGALI
+535 PGLVADGALL

-657 RVVYSFLTKHNKISQ
+657 RVVYSFLTKRNKISQ

-780 KIEDQSQDVD
+780 KIEDQGQDVD

-903 VIGYSINDIVVVF
+903 IIGYSINDTVVIF
-916 DRIREVSTL
+916 DRVREYRGL
-925 YPNKTR
+925 YPNRETASVF
-931 YNIVNE
+931 ND
-937 ALNATM
+937 ALNSTLG
-943 PRTLNTS
+943 RTFNTS
-950 ISTLLVLIVI
+950 FTTLIVLIAI
-960 FVLGGATIQSFIF
+960 FIF
-973 AMLLGVIVDPLTT
+973 GGESIRGFVFALLIG
-986 IFLAVPAAYYWM
+986 IFAGTYSSLFIASPIACSIL
-998 GKKEA
+998 KK
-1003 KAETVAKK
+1003 KDKKNLKK

>member
-1 MLNKGFVTVIAFC
+1 
-14 LFIACAFYLSFSV
+14 
-27 VTSHFTNKAEEISQ
+27 
-41 GDALKYHN
+41 
-49 YLDSLSNE
+49 
-57 KVWLGYT
+57 
-64 LKECREKELN
+64 
-74 LGLDLKGGMN
+74 
-84 VLLEVSVPDIV
+84 
-95 KSLGDENSQNF
+95 
-106 MKALDL
+106 
-112 AKKRQSES
+112 
-120 QDDFLT
+120 
-126 LFEQAFKEV
+126 
-135 DPNARL
+135 
-141 STVFGYGLKDNGV
+141 
-154 TINSTNDEVMKV
+154 
-166 LRAQVDAA
+166 
-174 VANSFQV
+174 
-181 LRTRIDRFGVVQPNI
+181 
-196 QRLENSGR
+196 
-204 ILVELPGIK
+204 
-213 EPERVRKLLQGSAN
+213 
-227 LEFWETYEVA
+227 
-237 EIISPLIKANDVLKQ
+237 
-252 MNASTMVADSAA
+252 AA

-521 VLVLIYMVFFYGVV
+521 VLVLVYMVFFYGVV

-657 RVVYSFLTKHNKISQ
+657 RVVYSFLTKRNKISQ

-695 KKYAYV
+695 KKYAYI

-780 KIEDQSQDVD
+780 KIEDQSQEID
-790 GEIET
+790 GEIEG

-903 VIGYSINDIVVVF
+903 IIGYSINDTVVIF
-916 DRIREVSTL
+916 DRVREYRSL
-925 YPNKTR
+925 YPNRETASVF
-931 YNIVNE
+931 ND
-937 ALNATM
+937 ALNSTLG
-943 PRTLNTS
+943 RTFNTS
-950 ISTLLVLIVI
+950 FTTLIVLIAI
-960 FVLGGATIQSFIF
+960 FIF
-973 AMLLGVIVDPLTT
+973 GGESIRGFVFALLIG
-986 IFLAVPAAYYWM
+986 IFAGTYSSLFIASPIACSIL
-998 GKKEA
+998 KK
-1003 KAETVAKK
+1003 KDKKNLKK

>member
-27 VTSHFTNKAEEISQ
+27 VTSHFTDKAEEISQ
-41 GDALKYHN
+41 GDAVKYHN
-49 YLDSLSNE
+49 YLDSLSSE

-135 DPNARL
+135 DPNAKL

-269 APAVAKADNNGKDS
+269 APAVAKTENGKDS

-347 KINRYFETKQVK
+347 KINRYFEAKQVK
-359 QLLPSDLR
+359 QILPSDLR

-521 VLVLIYMVFFYGVV
+521 VLVLVYIVFFYGVV
-535 PGLVADGALI
+535 PGLVADGALL

-657 RVVYSFLTKHNKISQ
+657 RVVYSFLTKRNKISQ

-780 KIEDQSQDVD
+780 KIEDQGQDVD

-903 VIGYSINDIVVVF
+903 IIGYSINDTVVIF
-916 DRIREVSTL
+916 DRVREYRGL
-925 YPNKTR
+925 YPNRETASVF
-931 YNIVNE
+931 ND
-937 ALNATM
+937 ALNSTLG
-943 PRTLNTS
+943 RTFNTS
-950 ISTLLVLIVI
+950 FTTLIVLIAI
-960 FVLGGATIQSFIF
+960 FIF
-973 AMLLGVIVDPLTT
+973 GGESIRGFVFALLIG
-986 IFLAVPAAYYWM
+986 IFAGTYSSLFIASPIACSIL
-998 GKKEA
+998 KK
-1003 KAETVAKK
+1003 KDKKNLKK

>member
-120 QDDFLT
+120 QGDFLT

-154 TINSTNDEVMKV
+154 TINSSNDEVMKV

-521 VLVLIYMVFFYGVV
+521 VLVLVYMVFFYGVV

-602 EEGYSKATSAIID
+602 EEGYSQATSAIID

-657 RVVYSFLTKHNKISQ
+657 RVVYSFLTKRNKISQ

-680 TKSWFQNTKFKFMES
+680 TKSWFQNTKFKFIEFR
-695 KKYAYV
+695 KYAYI

-755 APSVI
+755 APFVI

-780 KIEDQSQDVD
+780 KIEDQSQEID
-790 GEIET
+790 GEIEG

-841 TLSLLAIA
+841 ILSLLAIA

-903 VIGYSINDIVVVF
+903 IIGYSINDTVVIF
-916 DRIREVSTL
+916 DRVREYRSL
-925 YPNKTR
+925 YPNRETASVF
-931 YNIVNE
+931 ND
-937 ALNATM
+937 ALNSTLG
-943 PRTLNTS
+943 RTFNTS
-950 ISTLLVLIVI
+950 FTTLIVLIAI
-960 FVLGGATIQSFIF
+960 FIF
-973 AMLLGVIVDPLTT
+973 GGESIKGFVFALLIG
-986 IFLAVPAAYYWM
+986 IFAGTYSSLFIASPIACSIL
-998 GKKEA
+998 KK
-1003 KAETVAKK
+1003 KDKKNLKK